1 MSEETLG
8 TTAPPLPEDPWGKTS
23 ASLYTTAPERSIAP
37 GVPKSIGHYR
47 ILRLVAQ
54 GGMGAV
60 YEAEQEKPHRI
71 VALKVIKPGYANE
84 EMTRRFE
91 MESQALGRLHH
102 PGIAQIYEAGSA
114 ETPFGVQPYF
124 AMEFIDGVSLVAYA
138 NQHKLDVRARLRIL
152 ASICDAVHHAHQ
164 RGLIHRDL
172 KPSNLIVDTNGQP
185 KILDFGI
192 ARITDSDAQ
201 ATRETNVGQ
210 LIGTLPYM
218 SPEQVMADPFEIDIR
233 SDVYALGVIL
243 YELLAGE
250 LPFDLTRKAIHQ
262 AVQIIREQE
271 PTRLSSL
278 NRLYR
283 GDIETIVAK
292 TLEKQKSRR
301 YDSAADLAADIRRSL
316 NDEPITA
323 RPPSTV
329 YQLQK
334 FARRHR
340 ALVIG
345 IAAVFVVL
353 IAGIVSSSIESVRA
367 KRAEMTA
374 RQAEGEERTARDR
387 AVTAEK
393 NANEER
399 DRAVTADRAATE
411 ARDRAVRAEVQAK
424 TERDM
429 AVLEKRRADTET
441 ATAKAINDFLTTDLL
456 AQASAIGQG
465 ANAKADPDI
474 KVRTVLDRAA
484 GRIAGRFNERPQVE
498 GSIESTIG
506 TTYWH
511 LGIYPEAK
519 QHLARALELDRA
531 ALGHDDPVTLSVGTT
546 LGEAY
551 RTAGNYAESEVL
563 LGDIYQT
570 SLRSRGPDDPQTL
583 NAERALAGV
592 YVAESKLAKAEPML
606 YDLLE
611 RSRRVLGADS
621 ENTLD
626 STDVLARV
634 YFMRSKLPDAERL
647 LEDMISI
654 QTRVFGPEHP
664 FTIHTMN
671 NLAVLYQQEH
681 RNQDAERLYLK
692 VIDIE
697 SRVDGP
703 THPDTLNALNNLAV
717 LYSVEGKYSQAA
729 PIYEKVLRQWRQQLG
744 PEHPRTL
751 DVMANI
757 AVLHQGQHDFAGA
770 ETLGRRVLET
780 RTRVLGAEHRDTVES
795 ETTLASVFEEEGKY
809 AEADPLFTR
818 VVEVRQRVLGPKNP
832 DTLNAIAHL
841 GELRVYQARYAEAE
855 PMLRGCLDI
864 QKQTMP
870 SDYRRYLTQTLLGA
884 SLAGEHKYEEAEPLL
899 VGGYEGMKQNAASVS
914 DLNRQKLQKAG
925 QLVIRF
931 YASWNKPVKVDE
943 WRQIL
948 AKDGV
953 AEPSDKA
960 GLPQH

>member
-1 MSEETLG
+1 MSEETLD
-8 TTAPPLPEDPWGKTS
+8 TTATPLPEDDSGGTS
-23 ASLYTTAPERSIAP
+23 AYVYAAAGERPAVP
-37 GVPKSIGHYR
+37 GVPEFIGRYR

-60 YEAEQEKPHRI
+60 YEAEQDKPHRI
-71 VALKVIKPGYANE
+71 VALKVIRPGYANE

-91 MESQALGRLHH
+91 VESQALGRLHH

-138 NQHKLDVRARLRIL
+138 DQHKLDARARLRLL

-172 KPSNLIVDTNGQP
+172 KPSNVIVDSSGQP

-192 ARITDSDAQ
+192 ARITDSNSQ

-243 YELLAGE
+243 YELLVGE
-250 LPFDLTRKAIHQ
+250 LPFDLNRKAIHQ
-262 AVQIIREQE
+262 AAQIIREQE
-271 PTRLSSL
+271 PMRLSSL
-278 NRLYR
+278 NRFYR

-301 YDSAADLAADIRRSL
+301 YDSAANLAADIRRFL

-323 RPPSTV
+323 RPPSTA

-345 IAAVFVVL
+345 IAAVFIVL
-353 IAGIVSSSIESVRA
+353 VAGIVASSIESVRA
-367 KRAEMTA
+367 RRAEVTA
-374 RQAEGEERTARDR
+374 RQAEVKERTERDR

-411 ARDRAVRAEVQAK
+411 ARDRALKAEVQAK
-424 TERDM
+424 QERDT
-429 AVLEKRRADTET
+429 AVSEKRRADTET

-465 ANAKADPDI
+465 PNAKADPDI

-484 GRIAGRFNERPQVE
+484 GRVAGRFNGRPQVE

-519 QHLARALELDRA
+519 HHLARALELDRA
-531 ALGHDDPVTLSVGTT
+531 ALGNHDPVTLSVSTT
-546 LGEAY
+546 LGDAY
-551 RTAGNYAESEVL
+551 SSAGNYAESEAL
-563 LGDIYQT
+563 LGDTYQT

-583 NAERALAGV
+583 NAERALADV
-592 YVAESKLAKAEPML
+592 YVAESKYAKAEPML
-606 YDLLE
+606 ADLLE
-611 RSRRVLGADS
+611 RSRRVLGSDS

-626 STDVLARV
+626 ATDVLARV
-634 YFMRSKLPDAERL
+634 YFVRSKLPDAERL
-647 LEDMISI
+647 LKDMISI

-664 FTIHTMN
+664 FTVKTMN

-681 RNQDAERLYLK
+681 RNEAAEGLYVK

-697 SRVDGP
+697 RRVDGP
-703 THPDTLNALNNLAV
+703 THPETLNALNNLAV
-717 LYSVEGKYSQAA
+717 LYAVEGKYSEAA
-729 PIYEKVLRQWRQQLG
+729 PIYENVLQQWRQQLG

-751 DVMANI
+751 AVMQNLT
-757 AVLHQGQHDFAGA
+757 VLHQGQHDLAGA
-770 ETLGRRVLET
+770 ETLGRRVVEM
-780 RTRVLGAEHRDTVES
+780 RTRALGAEHSDTLLS
-795 ETTLASVFEEEGKY
+795 QNTLARILEEEGKY
-809 AEADPLFTR
+809 PEADRLFTR
-818 VVEVRQRVLGPKNP
+818 IIYVRQRVLGPRNSV
-832 DTLNAIAHL
+832 TLDAVANL
-841 GELRVYQARYAEAE
+841 GELRVDEMRYPEAEA
-855 PMLRGCLDI
+855 MLRSCLDI

-870 SDYRRYLTQTLLGA
+870 SDYRRYWTQTLLGA
-884 SLAGEHKYEEAEPLL
+884 SLAGEQKYEEAEPLL
-899 VGGYEGMKQNAASVS
+899 VSGYEGMKENAASVS
-914 DLNRQKLQKAG
+914 DLSRQKLRKAG
-925 QLVIRF
+925 ELVVRL
-931 YASWNKPVKVDE
+931 YTEWNKPDKADE
-943 WRQIL
+943 WRQAL
-948 AKDGV
+948 AKR
-953 AEPSDKA
+953 
-960 GLPQH
+960 

>member
-1 MSEETLG
+1 MSDETLS
-8 TTAPPLPEDPWGKTS
+8 TTATPLPEDASGETS
-23 ASLYTTAPERSIAP
+23 AYVYPEAAERPIAP
-37 GVPKSIGHYR
+37 GVPEFIGHYR
-47 ILRLVAQ
+47 ILRLIAQ

-91 MESQALGRLHH
+91 LESQALGRLHH

-124 AMEFIDGVSLVAYA
+124 AMEYIDGASLLAYA
-138 NQHKLDVRARLRIL
+138 NEHKLDARARLRLL

-172 KPSNLIVDTNGQP
+172 KPTNVIVDARAQP

-192 ARITDSDAQ
+192 ARITDSDSQ
-201 ATRETNVGQ
+201 ATQETNVGQ

-233 SDVYALGVIL
+233 CDVYALGVIL
-243 YELLAGE
+243 YELLAGQ
-250 LPFDLTRKAIHQ
+250 LPFDLNRKPIHQ
-262 AVQIIREQE
+262 AAQIIREQE
-271 PTRLSSL
+271 PTRLSSI
-278 NRLYR
+278 NRSFR

-292 TLEKQKSRR
+292 ALEKQKSRR
-301 YDSAADLAADIRRSL
+301 YDSAANLAADIRRFL

-323 RPPSTV
+323 RPASTA

-353 IAGIVSSSIESVRA
+353 LAGIVASSIESVRA
-367 KRAEMTA
+367 RRAEVTA
-374 RQAEGEERTARDR
+374 RQAEAQERTERDR

-393 NANEER
+393 NANQER
-399 DRAVTADRAATE
+399 DRAVAADHAATA
-411 ARDRAVRAEVQAK
+411 ARDRAVKAEVEAK
-424 TERDM
+424 RERDT
-429 AVLEKRRADTET
+429 AVVEKRRADTET
-441 ATAKAINDFLTTDLL
+441 ATARAINDFLTTDLL

-465 ANAKADPDI
+465 SNAKADPDI

-484 GRIAGRFNERPQVE
+484 SHIAGRFNGKPQVE

-551 RTAGNYAESEVL
+551 RSAGNYAESEAL
-563 LGDIYQT
+563 LSDIYQT

-592 YVAESKLAKAEPML
+592 YVAESKYAKAEPML
-606 YDLLE
+606 ADLLE
-611 RSRRVLGADS
+611 RSRHVLGPDS

-626 STDVLARV
+626 ATDVLARV

-647 LEDMISI
+647 LKDMISI

-664 FTIHTMN
+664 YTVRTMN
-671 NLAVLYQQEH
+671 NLAVLYQREH
-681 RNQDAERLYLK
+681 RNEDAEKLYMT

-697 SRVDGP
+697 RRVDGP

-717 LYSVEGKYSQAA
+717 LYSVEGKYAEAA
-729 PIYEKVLRQWRQQLG
+729 PIYENVLEQWRQQLG

-751 DVMANI
+751 AVMSNI
-757 AVLHQGQHDFAGA
+757 AVLHEGQHDFAGA
-770 ETLGRRVLET
+770 ETLARRVLEI
-780 RTRVLGAEHRDTVES
+780 RTRVLGGEHSDTLES
-795 ETTLASVFEEEGKY
+795 RNTLGSILEEEGKY

-832 DTLNAIAHL
+832 DTLDAIAHL
-841 GELRVYQARYAEAE
+841 GELRVDQARYAEAE
-855 PMLRGCLDI
+855 AMLRDSLDI
-864 QKQTMP
+864 QQQAMP
-870 SDYRRYLTQTLLGA
+870 SNYRRYWTQTLLGA
-884 SLAGEHKYEEAEPLL
+884 SLAGNHKYEEAEPLL
-899 VGGYEGMKQNAASVS
+899 VGGYDGMKQNAAAVS
-914 DLNRQKLQKAG
+914 DLYRQKLQKAG
-925 QLVIRF
+925 ELIVKF
-931 YASWNKPVKVDE
+931 YAAWNKPDKADE

-948 AKDGV
+948 ARD
-953 AEPSDKA
+953 AAA
-960 GLPQH
+960 GSRN

>member
-1 MSEETLG
+1 MG
-8 TTAPPLPEDPWGKTS
+8 PAVPE
-23 ASLYTTAPERSIAP
+23 
-37 GVPKSIGHYR
+37 SIGHYR

-60 YEAEQEKPHRI
+60 YEAEQERPHRV
-71 VALKVIKPGYANE
+71 VALKVIRPGYANE

-91 MESQALGRLHH
+91 LESQALGRLHH

-138 NQHKLDVRARLRIL
+138 NQNRLDARARLRLL

-172 KPSNLIVDTNGQP
+172 KPSNVIVDANGQP

-192 ARITDSDAQ
+192 ARITDSDSQ

-210 LIGTLPYM
+210 LVGTLPYM

-233 SDVYALGVIL
+233 CDVYALGVIL
-243 YELLAGE
+243 YELLVGE
-250 LPFDLTRKAIHQ
+250 LPFDLNRKAIYQ

-278 NRLYR
+278 NRFYR

-301 YDSAADLAADIRRSL
+301 YDSAANLAADIRRFL
-316 NDEPITA
+316 NNEPITA

-329 YQLQK
+329 YHLQK

-345 IAAVFVVL
+345 IAAVFFAL
-353 IAGIVSSSIESVRA
+353 LAGIIASSIESVRA
-367 KRAEMTA
+367 KRAEVTA
-374 RQAEGEERTARDR
+374 RQAEVQERTERDR

-393 NANEER
+393 SANEER
-399 DRAVTADRAATE
+399 DRAVAADHAATE
-411 ARDRAVRAEVQAK
+411 ARDRALKAEVQAK
-424 TERDM
+424 RERDT

-484 GRIAGRFNERPQVE
+484 GRIAGKFSGRPQVE

-519 QHLARALELDRA
+519 QHLARALDLDRT
-531 ALGHDDPVTLSVGTT
+531 ALGRDSPVTLSVATT

-551 RTAGNYAESEVL
+551 RSAGNYPEAEAL
-563 LGDIYQT
+563 LGDSYQN

-592 YVAESKLAKAEPML
+592 YVVESKYAKAEPML
-606 YDLLE
+606 SDLLE

-634 YFMRSKLPDAERL
+634 YFVRSKLPDAERL
-647 LEDMISI
+647 LKDMISI

-664 FTIHTMN
+664 LTLRTMN
-671 NLAVLYQQEH
+671 NLAVLYQREH
-681 RNQDAERLYLK
+681 RNEDAEKLYQS

-697 SRVDGP
+697 RRIDGP

-717 LYSVEGKYSQAA
+717 LYSVEGKYTEAA
-729 PIYEKVLRQWRQQLG
+729 PIYQNVLGQWRQQLG

-751 DVMANI
+751 AVMSNI
-757 AVLHQGQHDFAGA
+757 AALYQGQHDFADA
-770 ETLGRRVLET
+770 ETLGRRVLEV
-780 RTRVLGAEHRDTVES
+780 RTRVLGAEHSDTLES
-795 ETTLASVFEEEGKY
+795 DRNLASLFEEEGKY
-809 AEADPLFTR
+809 SEADPLLTR
-818 VVEVRQRVLGPKNP
+818 VVEVRQRVLGARNP
-832 DTLNAIAHL
+832 DTLDAISHL
-841 GELRVYQARYAEAE
+841 GELRVDEARYTEAE
-855 PMLRGCLDI
+855 TMLRGCLDI

-870 SDYRRYLTQTLLGA
+870 SDYRRYWTEVLLGA
-884 SLAGEHKYEEAEPLL
+884 SMAGEHKYEQAEPLL
-899 VGGYEGMKQNAASVS
+899 IGGYNGMKQNAASVS
-914 DLNRQKLQKAG
+914 ELNRQKLQKVG
-925 QLVIRF
+925 ELMVKF
-931 YASWNKPVKVDE
+931 YGMWNKPDKVGE

-948 AKDGV
+948 AKQEA
-953 AEPSDKA
+953 AESFDKA
-960 GLPQH
+960 RFAQH